1 MTHSNIGRHSFMTL
15 ILFERLFLSQASTI
29 ITHFAGLVGRLY
41 FLVIGCYMN
50 FEIVQVESSYCLNEV
65 SVFCKVKEKFGG
77 LSNMSNAFPVSV
89 NGYDIANTEALY
101 QACRFP
107 DHPEIQNEII
117 LLKSPMRAKMKSR
130 SKRYRLHTRA
140 DWDAHRIEIMWWCL
154 RVKLAQNGHRLGEIL
169 ESTGNMPIV
178 ERSPK
183 DRFWGAVLNKEDESM
198 LSGMN
203 ILGQLLMQLR
213 AEYISKKE
221 NIDELSY
228 VQPLEIENFLL
239 ISSPILAIGTEL

>member
-1 MTHSNIGRHSFMTL
+1 
-15 ILFERLFLSQASTI
+15 
-29 ITHFAGLVGRLY
+29 
-41 FLVIGCYMN
+41 MN
-50 FEIVQVESSYCLNEV
+50 FEIVQVESNYCLNEV
-65 SVFCKVKEKFGG
+65 SVFCKVNEKFGG

-117 LLKSPMRAKMKSR
+117 LLKSPMGAKMK
-130 SKRYRLHTRA
+130 SKRYRLNTRA

-169 ESTGNMPIV
+169 ESTGDMPIV
-178 ERSPK
+178 ERSHK
-183 DRFWGAVLNKEDESM
+183 DRFWGAVIHKEDESM

-203 ILGQLLMQLR
+203 VLGQLLMQLR
-213 AEYISKKE
+213 AEYKSKKG
-221 NIDELSY
+221 NIDEFNY

-239 ISSPILAIGTEL
+239 LGLPILAIGAEL